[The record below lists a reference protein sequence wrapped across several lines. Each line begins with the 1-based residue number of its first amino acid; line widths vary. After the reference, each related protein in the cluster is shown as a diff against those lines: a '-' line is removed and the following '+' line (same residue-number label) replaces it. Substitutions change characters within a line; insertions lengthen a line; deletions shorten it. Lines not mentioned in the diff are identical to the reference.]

1 MRGRLPGDIN
11 SPDDAGRFFTLPLAS
26 ALDRAIP
33 DRGGISERFLIAIK
47 NLTEP
52 SCTSRNII
60 RIQCAVE
67 TTWTRAIIVRR
78 RHGRDSDG
86 IDESDR

>member
-1 MRGRLPGDIN
+1 MRGRLPGAVN
-11 SPDDAGRFFTLPLAS
+11 ATDDAGRFFTPALAS

-33 DRGGISERFLIAIK
+33 ARGGISERVLIAIK
-47 NLTEP
+47 HLTEP